1 MEAISWSLVRGTAD
15 FTSACG
21 RFIAVYERTHSRGYA
36 SYRVFRVSL
45 PKYRRTTQNA
55 LCVGGLPEFCYW
67 DRTELPGV

>member
-1 MEAISWSLVRGTAD
+1 MERIAWARVPGTPD
-15 FTSACG
+15 FTSGCG
-21 RFIAVYERTHSRGYA
+21 RFIAVYERTHSRGFA

-67 DRTELPGV
+67 QRNEAREL